1 MTSSIV
7 RSVIAAGALA
17 VVCAASP
24 AFADVQ
30 LMKGTP
36 AVGAKTGS
44 VTEVKL
50 EFNQSIEPQY
60 SGLTFTAPHGAN
72 IEVGE
77 PEGVKGDSHT
87 LVIPVTNVLAPGPY
101 TLHWCVDTGDN
112 HWSQGS
118 YTFTVKPS

>member
-1 MTSSIV
+1 MTSTII
-7 RSVIAAGALA
+7 RSVIVSGALA
-17 VVCAASP
+17 IACAASP

-30 LMKGTP
+30 VVKATP
-36 AVGAKTGS
+36 AAGGEVGS

-50 EFNQSIEPQY
+50 EFNQSINPRY

-77 PEGVKGDSHT
+77 PDASSGDSHM
-87 LVIPVTNVLAPGPY
+87 LVVPVTNVLAPGPY

-112 HWSQGS
+112 HWSQGE
-118 YTFTVKPS
+118 YHFTVKPS